1 MIKHLSIFCLFFV
14 FFAACEPAKEAATPS
29 TKAPHIVFV
38 TGDDEYRSEES
49 MPMLAKIIARE
60 LGATTSIVYA
70 KDSSG
75 QIQPGYQ
82 QHLEGL
88 EALQTADLAVFFLRF
103 RELPDEELAYILAY
117 VDSGKPVVGFR
128 TSTHAFL
135 YRSDSSKFYLNDTWP
150 AQLFGQQWITHHGH
164 FDDGQAPLT
173 AVSVLPQAVEHP
185 ILRGVASFEAYSWL
199 YHVAGGQWALQGSPQ
214 LLLQGQ
220 SLRSQHEQ
228 EGRLAEFPLSNPVAW
243 TKDYTSASG
252 ATARVFFTTLG
263 HPYDFTIPSMRRLAL
278 NGMYWALGLEHT
290 IPLTGVNAAIVG
302 TYQPSNSGM

>member
-1 MIKHLSIFCLFFV
+1 MLKYISFICLLVVIFS
-14 FFAACEPAKEAATPS
+14 ACKPVTTADAINS
-29 TKAPHIVFV
+29 KAPHIVFV

-49 MPMLAKIIARE
+49 MPMLAQIMARE

-75 QIQPGYQ
+75 QIKPSYQ

-103 RELPDEELAYILAY
+103 RELPDEELAYILDY

-135 YRSDSSKFYLNDTWP
+135 YRTDSSKFYLNEAWP

-164 FDDGQAPLT
+164 FDDGKAPLT
-173 AVSVLPQAVEHP
+173 AVRLLPEAAEHP
-185 ILRGVASFEAYSWL
+185 ILRGVTPFEAYSWL
-199 YHVAGGQWALQGSPQ
+199 YHVAGGQWELQGQPQ

-220 SLRSQHEQ
+220 SLRSQHQ
-228 EGRLAEFPLSNPVAW
+228 QDGRLAEFPLSNPVAW
-243 TKDYTSASG
+243 TKDNITPSG
-252 ATARVFFTTLG
+252 DTARVFFTTLG
-263 HPYDFTIPSMRRLAL
+263 HPYDFTIPSMRTLAL
-278 NGMYWALGLEHT
+278 NGIYWALGLENK
-290 IPLTGVNAAIVG
+290 IPPTGVNAATAG